1 MEKESS
7 YQKRKAELK
16 VKDQTIESLKRELDA
31 KNRELDA
38 ANWANE
44 SKDQIIE
51 SKDQTIDETLKANN
65 QTIESQ
71 KETIGALKREA
82 DTNKAL
88 QLIKYSTEERHR
100 DEEQEYSKSC
110 LGFE

>member
-31 KNRELDA
+31 KNRELDV
-38 ANWANE
+38 ANWAN
-44 SKDQIIE
+44 E

-71 KETIGALKREA
+71 KETIGALKETIGALKREA

-88 QLIKYSTEERHR
+88 QLIKSSIEERHR
-100 DEEQEYSKSC
+100 DEEKEYSKSC